1 MHSLW
6 EHQGFEP
13 DWPFAPQGEGIYW
26 SFPVRAD
33 GLLHCVLQA
42 SQDPGVCE
50 SCTTPAE
57 WLTFVL
63 ESLKFVFL
71 QLAVKIVF

>member
-1 MHSLW
+1 MM
-6 EHQGFEP
+6 
-13 DWPFAPQGEGIYW
+13 
-26 SFPVRAD
+26 AD
-33 GLLHCVLQA
+33 GLLHRVLQA
-42 SQDPGVCE
+42 SQDPGIYE
-50 SCTTPAE
+50 SCATPAE